1 MEKREGHPR
10 ARYRVRGVAAA
21 SLLAGA
27 AIFAAA
33 AWAQDSDIPFATVKL
48 DGGASMDVPAMIAD
62 QVKPGKD
69 APKDVMMF
77 FNISAGD
84 PGTLSCELK
93 RDGYDKDNPRET
105 LEKSLSNDEAR
116 KFCKVDRPG
125 VSDFQL
131 GSAIAAKSDGL
142 PGASCLSAFTD
153 SSQQAQGRV
162 LTVEAVAGK
171 KNFYQLVCINA
182 FDDKD
187 GAVAAYAMRWSPI
200 VTRAQKSL
208 HLAADEK

>member
-1 MEKREGHPR
+1 MRLVR
-10 ARYRVRGVAAA
+10 ALVWG
-21 SLLAGA
+21 LAGA
-27 AIFAAA
+27 VAFVSPIL
-33 AWAQDSDIPFATVKL
+33 AQDSDIPFATVTL
-48 DGGASMDVPAMIAD
+48 DGGTSIDVPAIVANR
-62 QVKPGKD
+62 VKPGKD
-69 APKDVMMF
+69 APKDITMF

-93 RDGYDKDNPRET
+93 RDAYDKDNVRET
-105 LEKSLSNDEAR
+105 LEKSLTKDQAG
-116 KFCKVDRPG
+116 KFCQMDRPG
-125 VSDFQL
+125 ISDFQL

-142 PGASCLSAFTD
+142 PAASCLSAFTD
-153 SSQQAQGRV
+153 PSQQAKGRV
-162 LTVEAVAGK
+162 LNIEAVAGK

-187 GAVAAYAMRWSPI
+187 GAVAAYALRWSPI

>member
-1 MEKREGHPR
+1 MRLVWG
-10 ARYRVRGVAAA
+10 
-21 SLLAGA
+21 LAG
-27 AIFAAA
+27 IVFFVSPVL
-33 AWAQDSDIPFATVKL
+33 AQDSDIPFATVQL
-48 DGGASMDVPAMIAD
+48 DGGASIDVPAIVAG
-62 QVKPGKD
+62 QAKPGKD
-69 APKDVMMF
+69 APPDVVMF

-93 RDGYDKDNPRET
+93 RDAYDKDNVRET
-105 LEKSLSNDEAR
+105 LEASLTKDAAG
-116 KFCKVDRPG
+116 KFCKVDRPD

-131 GSAIAAKSDGL
+131 GGALAAKSDGL
-142 PGASCLSAFTD
+142 PAATCLSAFSD
-153 SSQQAQGRV
+153 SGQQAKGRV

-187 GAVAAYAMRWSPI
+187 GAVAAYALRWSPI

-208 HLAADEK
+208 RLGADEK